1 MGHEALPAE
10 IGISCRVR
18 GLEGGGAPFP
28 FWQDTCSSVA
38 TAGPLA
44 ATNMTCKETMQLLCE
59 YLEGRLVSS
68 VVRELRQH
76 LDHCDACQ
84 IVLNAAR
91 WTLEAHFR

>member
-1 MGHEALPAE
+1 
-10 IGISCRVR
+10 
-18 GLEGGGAPFP
+18 
-28 FWQDTCSSVA
+28 
-38 TAGPLA
+38 
-44 ATNMTCKETMQLLCE
+44 MQLLCE

-76 LDHCDACQ
+76 LDQCDACQ